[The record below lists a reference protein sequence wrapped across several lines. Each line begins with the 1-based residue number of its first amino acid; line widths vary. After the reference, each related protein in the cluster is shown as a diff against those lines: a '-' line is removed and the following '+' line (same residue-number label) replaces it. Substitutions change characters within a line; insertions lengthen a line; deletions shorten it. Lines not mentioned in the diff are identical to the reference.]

1 MMMPVL
7 DGDSNGDDEIDKE
20 DGKDEE
26 MHGWIEAAV
35 ILETLGCGHRW
46 SLSLRRRE
54 QHSILGRGKC
64 WVR

>member
-35 ILETLGCGHRW
+35 ILETLGCGHR
-46 SLSLRRRE
+46 
-54 QHSILGRGKC
+54 
-64 WVR
+64 